1 MDPFPGKNIIATG
14 AGSGIGA
21 AVVSLASDAMCQASL
36 TGRRWLLGRPPVLM
50 ALITCFLMLAFK
62 LRLLR
67 PLFQTIALRHSIVI
81 VIVV

>member
-36 TGRRWLLGRPPVLM
+36 TGRRWLLGRQPVLM